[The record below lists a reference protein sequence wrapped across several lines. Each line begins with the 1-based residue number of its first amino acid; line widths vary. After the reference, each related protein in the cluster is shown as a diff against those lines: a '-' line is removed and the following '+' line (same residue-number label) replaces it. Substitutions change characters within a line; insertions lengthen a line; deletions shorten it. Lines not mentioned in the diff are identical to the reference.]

1 MPKQIMYVSHETHEV
16 MTGREAR
23 KRYRKRYTTDQK
35 LKYHLSEKRKGLYLY
50 CSRME

>member
-23 KRYRKRYTTDQK
+23 KRYRKRYTTDPK
-35 LKYHLSEKRKGLYLY
+35 LKYFDVSYYAQGDV
-50 CSRME
+50 